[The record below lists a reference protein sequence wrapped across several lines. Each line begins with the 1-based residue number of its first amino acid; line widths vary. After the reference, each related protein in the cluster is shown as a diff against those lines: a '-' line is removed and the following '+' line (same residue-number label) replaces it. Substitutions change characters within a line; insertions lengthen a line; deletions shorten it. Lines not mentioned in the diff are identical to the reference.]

1 MFSRWVVLV
10 MQPQHGDES
19 AEVPYDEPVNLR
31 CSVIVTRGDA
41 VVLIHRSGDGHDDW
55 VIPGGR
61 PRVRETT
68 AACARREVREETGL
82 EVEPQRCALVLEV
95 IDPSTDDRT
104 VEIVFVG
111 APISR
116 SDLVGEPG
124 KTPAWVPLATVR
136 ELHLRPPI
144 GGYLPGI
151 VSGTRNTAAY
161 LGNMWR
167 PGQPIRGRAGR
178 GQEL

>member
-10 MQPQHGDES
+10 MQPQNGES
-19 AEVPYDEPVNLR
+19 AEVPCDEPVNLR
-31 CSVIVTRGDA
+31 CSVIVTRGDE
-41 VVLIHRSGDGHDDW
+41 VLLIHRSGDDHDDW
-55 VIPGGR
+55 VLPGGR
-61 PRVRETT
+61 PGPRETT

-95 IDPSTDDRT
+95 IDPSTGDRT

-111 APISR
+111 ASISR

-124 KTPAWVPLATVR
+124 KTPAWVPLAKVR

-151 VSGTRNTAAY
+151 VSGTRTTAAY

-167 PGQPIRGRAGR
+167 PGQPIRGRAGT